1 MSGGKRCYNVIRDLQ
16 LEKRVR
22 DLQHEDMGVTVIVH
36 DEDTFDG
43 PPHSEIFI
51 VVLQALE
58 ASGNRGVFLRLRF
71 LGAGAGSG
79 RLRSRDEG
87 QSVT

>member
-1 MSGGKRCYNVIRDLQ
+1 M
-16 LEKRVR
+16 
-22 DLQHEDMGVTVIVH
+22 TVIVH
-36 DEDTFDG
+36 DEDAFDG

-58 ASGNRGVFLRLRF
+58 PSGNRGVFLGLRF
-71 LGAGAGSG
+71 LGAGAGRS
-79 RLRSRDEG
+79 RLRLRNEG